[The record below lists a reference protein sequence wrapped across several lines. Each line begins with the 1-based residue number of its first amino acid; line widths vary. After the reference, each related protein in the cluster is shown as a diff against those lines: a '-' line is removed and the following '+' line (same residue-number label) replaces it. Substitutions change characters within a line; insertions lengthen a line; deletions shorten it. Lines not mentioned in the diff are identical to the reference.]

1 MADQKIV
8 QELQGIAPS
17 AIIELFELRLV
28 AALHGSNDV
37 YRFHAGVNGKP
48 AAGDIVWAGQTYS
61 AFPVEATGFDW
72 SGTGQLPK
80 PKLVV
85 ANVLGT
91 LTAILL
97 SVNAITP
104 GNDLLGAK
112 LIRRRTLA
120 KFLDATNFTEGNAS
134 VDPTAEFPQEIYYIS
149 RKVTESREAVEFELA
164 AAFDLQGVRAPKRRC
179 ISNVCQWN
187 YRDPSTCG
195 YARDSYFTAED
206 KPIHTGSGAPSAG
219 LGADGDFY
227 YDLTGN
233 LYYGPKTSGAWGTG
247 VAKSSPLDVDVCGK
261 TLDSCELRYAQAL
274 VSGTVTQGS
283 TTMSSLSTTELNRI
297 SVGDPI
303 RGPGLP
309 SNATVATKSASSL
322 TLSVAAAANTSATKT
337 GTLRVDV
344 SGVEDGTTL
353 SVTSASGLVPGMTVT
368 GPNVPAGTTVTSI
381 DGNILT
387 LSISENPALYASAVT
402 RTCTYQ
408 LPFSS
413 GYFVPFLHTG
423 DNTGISVGDRVT
435 GTGIK
440 KGTKVLDKDS
450 SFHGFFGVKLTKE
463 AQLDRGQSISATFY
477 VRATVLAATYTFT
490 LSDVY
495 IVRPRDLAS
504 LPFGSFP
511 GVGGYV

>member
-8 QELQGIAPS
+8 QELQEVAPS

-37 YRFHAGVNGKP
+37 YRFHAGVNSKP
-48 AAGDIVWAGQTYS
+48 AAGDIVWAGQTYT
-61 AFPVEATGFDW
+61 AFPVEAAGFEW

-85 ANVLGT
+85 ANVMGT

-120 KFLDATNFTEGNAS
+120 KFLDATNFPGGNAS
-134 VDPTAEFPQEIYYIS
+134 ADPTAEFPEEVYYIS

-164 AAFDLQGVRAPKRRC
+164 ASFDLQGVRAPKRRC

-187 YRDPSTCG
+187 YRDANTCG
-195 YARDSYFTAED
+195 YNRASYFTAED
-206 KPIHTGSGAPSAG
+206 KTIHTGSGAPSAG
-219 LGADGDFY
+219 LGVDGEFY
-227 YDLTGN
+227 YDLTNN
-233 LYYGPKTSGAWGTG
+233 LYYGPKAAGAWGTG
-247 VAKSSPLDVDVCGK
+247 VSKSSPLDVDVCGK
-261 TLDSCELRYAQAL
+261 TLDSCDLRYGPAR
-274 VSGTVTQGS
+274 VTGSVTQGS
-283 TTMSSLSTTELNRI
+283 TTMGSLSTTELNRI

-309 SNATVATKSASSL
+309 SNATVASKSASSL
-322 TLSVAAAANTSATKT
+322 TLSVAATSSTSTTKT

-368 GPNVPAGTTVTSI
+368 GPYIPAGTTITSI
-381 DGNILT
+381 SGNIIT
-387 LSISENPALYASAVT
+387 LSISENTALYTSVVT
-402 RTCTYQ
+402 RTCTYRM
-408 LPFSS
+408 LGTVGFL
-413 GYFVPFLHTG
+413 YPFLET
-423 DNTGISVGDRVT
+423 NNNSGISVNDRVV
-435 GTGIK
+435 GTGIL
-440 KGTKVLDKDS
+440 KGTKVQQLTT
-450 SFHGFFGVKLTKE
+450 FFGFLGARITKE
-463 AQLDRGQSISATFY
+463 APLASGTSLSATFY
-477 VRATVLAATYTFT
+477 VRATVSSSTYTFT
-490 LSDVY
+490 MSSAY
-495 IVRPRDLAS
+495 TVRPRDLAS